1 MTRPICPVCNEQ
13 LEADSRICTSCKTDL
28 GNIIDIKSDAIYH
41 YNRAVSAFEHNR
53 FHDMFFHARR
63 SFTLLSSTES
73 ARLLACASVLVDK
86 FNLGYVLW
94 KKVKS
99 L

>member
-1 MTRPICPVCNEQ
+1 MTIQICPVCNAA
-13 LEADSRICTSCKTDL
+13 LEDSRICPSCNAEL
-28 GNIIDIKSDAIYH
+28 GKIIDIKADALHH
-41 YNRAVSAFEHNR
+41 YNRAVSAFEQNR

-73 ARLLACASVLVDK
+73 ARLLACAAVLVDK

-94 KKVKS
+94 KKVKN